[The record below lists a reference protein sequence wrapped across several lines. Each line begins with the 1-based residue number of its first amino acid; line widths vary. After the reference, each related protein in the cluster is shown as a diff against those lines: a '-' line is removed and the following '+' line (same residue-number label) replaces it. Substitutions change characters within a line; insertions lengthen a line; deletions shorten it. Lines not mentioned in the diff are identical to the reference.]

1 MRQQRAQTVEAQRTG
16 YAQQYGQPQAVL
28 DQARDTCLIART
40 MANGDQAAN
49 GGDHPGAED
58 REDEIAG
65 GAQCATG
72 QLLRAEHGH
81 HQRVGEDHQRMGQLR
96 GDQRAGQA
104 QQCRQLMAKRIFH
117 DE

>member
-28 DQARDTCLIART
+28 DQARDTCLIARA
-40 MANGDQAAN
+40 MADGDQAAHR
-49 GGDHPGAED
+49 GDHPGAED

-65 GAQCATG
+65 GTQCTTG

-81 HQRVGEDHQRMGQLR
+81 HQRVGENHQRVGQLC
-96 GDQRAGQA
+96 GDQRAGQT
-104 QQCRQLMAKRIFH
+104 QQRTQFVAKGILH